1 MLYQVIK
8 VILHKLKYGAI
19 NNKKIIMF
27 LLGLC
32 VIGIISGSIF
42 ITLIKSSDKTS
53 IINYINDFISN
64 IGKIDI
70 KNALINSLLANIIFT
85 LIIWL
90 LGISVIGIPII
101 LFMYFSKLFILGF
114 TISSFILTYKLKG
127 LLFAFLYVFPTQVIN
142 ILIYTL
148 ISLYAIKISNNL
160 IYTTFNKKDTN
171 FKKITNKYIK
181 ILIICLIC
189 ILLNSLYE
197 SVILPFILNK
207 VILLLKI

>member
-1 MLYQVIK
+1 MTLN
-8 VILHKLKYGAI
+8 KLKYGAI

-70 KNALINSLLANIIFT
+70 KNSLINSLLANIIYT

-127 LLFAFLYVFPTQVIN
+127 LLLAFIYVFPTQVIN

-197 SVILPFILNK
+197 SIILPFILNK

>member
-1 MLYQVIK
+1 M
-8 VILHKLKYGAI
+8 ILHKLKYGAI

-27 LLGLC
+27 LLGLS

-64 IGKIDI
+64 INKIDI
-70 KNALINSLLANIIFT
+70 KDSLINSIVSNLLFT

-90 LGISVIGIPII
+90 IGISVIGIPII
-101 LFMYFSKLFILGF
+101 LFMYFSKLFVLGF
-114 TISSFILTYKLKG
+114 TISSFILTYKIKG
-127 LLFAFLYVFPTQVIN
+127 LLMAFLYVFPTQVIN

-148 ISLYAIKISNNL
+148 ISLYAIKTSNNL

-181 ILIICLIC
+181 ILIICFVC
-189 ILLNSLYE
+189 VLLNSLYE
-197 SVILPFILNK
+197 SIVLPFILNK